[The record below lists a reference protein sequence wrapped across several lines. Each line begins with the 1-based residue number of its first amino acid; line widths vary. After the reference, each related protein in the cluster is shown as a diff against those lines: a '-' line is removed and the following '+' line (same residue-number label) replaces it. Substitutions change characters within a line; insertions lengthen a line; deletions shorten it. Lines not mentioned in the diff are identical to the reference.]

1 MKRHHRLL
9 LSVILSLVF
18 PVSLHAQEAK
28 AQAKPAAK
36 PAAKTT
42 AKPAAKKIA
51 VLRAAGDMKWTDV
64 PNASGVQQA
73 TLWGNPEKGAH
84 GVLNKF
90 QAGTE
95 VPLHTHTADLRSV
108 VLSGTVVIG
117 IEGQSPKELGPG
129 SYLFL
134 PGGLK
139 HTTACKTG
147 EDCLLFTTQP
157 GAFDV
162 KPAEAAGAKK

>member
-1 MKRHHRLL
+1 MKRHLRLL
-9 LSVILSLVF
+9 LPVILSLVF

-36 PAAKTT
+36 PV
-42 AKPAAKKIA
+42 AKKTA
-51 VLRAAGDMKWTDV
+51 VLRAAGEMKWTDV
-64 PNASGVQQA
+64 PNASGVQQT
-73 TLWGNPEKGAH
+73 TLWGNPDKGSH

-90 QAGTE
+90 RAGTE

-117 IEGQSPKELGPG
+117 VEGQSPKELGPG
-129 SYLFL
+129 SYLSL

-147 EDCLLFTTQP
+147 EDCLFFTTQP

-162 KPAEAAGAKK
+162 KPVEAAGAKK